1 MAFDARAKLGVIAF
15 AAILLG
21 AALMHSGAL
30 RISGVAPNLVLVA
43 LVVFSFF
50 SENILFFVVLTLFAG
65 VLVRATPTV
74 FDPLATVTT
83 VLALLVFLLERR
95 VVWPGLLGTAI
106 MVGLTTLLTYLAI
119 DPGFLWQHFG
129 LVTAELL
136 YNIAIGLVLFELVN
150 WLVGRSVRNTR

>member
-1 MAFDARAKLGVIAF
+1 MAFDARAKLGVVAF

-65 VLVRATPTV
+65 ILVRATPAV
-74 FDPLATVTT
+74 FDPLATITT
-83 VLALLVFLLERR
+83 MLALLVFLLERR
-95 VVWPGLLGTAI
+95 IVWPGLLGTAA
-106 MVGLTTLLTYLAI
+106 MVGLTTLLTYLIIA
-119 DPGFLWQHFG
+119 PGFLLQHPG
-129 LVTAELL
+129 LIAAELL
-136 YNIAIGLVLFELVN
+136 YNVGIGLVLFEAVN
-150 WLVGRSVRNTR
+150 LLVGRSVRNVR